1 MNKLFVKQFQQDKLI
16 NCDLNLTINLSR
28 RINHLAYKVRANRIK
43 NINVFRANRFETF
56 GRGDR
61 VAINNLRRD
70 QLGMQRLIAPM
81 LAVLAGL
88 AALLL
93 VLLFYSANSM
103 NQSASQAQR
112 ALINNALSLRL
123 VQSLS
128 ELRSV
133 AWWDEMV
140 VKSRGSGLDA
150 EWLDVEVG
158 VFVTTSYKHDRILVL
173 DAQNRP
179 IYGFGADERL
189 DQETQE
195 QFARLVLPLATQI
208 RGGKNISPRITDA
221 SFTENMDEDSAIT
234 DRSYGRGAAAILSNE
249 GRPVFAAAMEI
260 TPSLEKALGSKRP
273 HILVSIT
280 DVNAGVLR
288 DMGRSVLIGDLKYGA
303 HGVLSADTFPMR
315 SDDGKSMGSLTWTP
329 KQPGNKLISDLLPV
343 MLIVLIAAMAS
354 IAALFKRLI
363 GSTQQLAKR
372 EIEAQYLANHDAL
385 TSLPNRRMLAARL
398 EELRNEHDPKRTSV
412 SVACIDLDRF
422 KDINDTLGHQAGDEL
437 IKAVARRIESRI
449 LPGDMIARL
458 GGDEL
463 AVIRLHQHVN
473 EGERLAKMVLDSFD
487 APFSVIGHEIETKAS
502 LGVTSATL
510 DRPFDDIMREA
521 DIALYEAK
529 AMGRG
534 RAAHFVTP
542 MAAKLEK
549 RHSIEIDL
557 RRAIANRELTL
568 NYQPIIEAATGRIS
582 SVEALVRWYS
592 ATHGQVSPEIF
603 VGIAE
608 ETGMMAGLGHFII
621 ERAMEDSQRWPHLAT
636 AINISPAQLRS
647 VTIVS
652 ELVSAAKRFGVSPA
666 MITIEI
672 TETLLMANDART
684 LKILNQLKEHGFSLA
699 LDDFGTGYSSLAY
712 IRDFPFDRL
721 KIDRRFIKGVD
732 QDPQAQAIVEGIV
745 NFGRILGHEIIAEG
759 IETEQEMQAMQRAG
773 CTHLQGFAFS
783 KPLSADHIEALS
795 NISSRLAAKRDRSPI
810 AKIKSFDQHQ
820 RKKSVG

>member
-1 MNKLFVKQFQQDKLI
+1 MLTFLVQSRAETLAHGDPVK
-16 NCDLNLTINLSR
+16 
-28 RINHLAYKVRANRIK
+28 
-43 NINVFRANRFETF
+43 
-56 GRGDR
+56 
-61 VAINNLRRD
+61 INNLRHG
-70 QLGMQRLIAPM
+70 LPVMQRLIAPISA
-81 LAVLAGL
+81 LLAGL

-93 VLLFYSANSM
+93 ILLFYSANSM
-103 NQSASQAQR
+103 NQSASEGQR

-140 VKSRGSGLDA
+140 IKSRKSGFDID
-150 EWLDVEVG
+150 WLDVEVG
-158 VFVTTSYKHDRILVL
+158 VFVTTSYKHDRILIL

-179 IYGFGADERL
+179 VYGFGADERL
-189 DQETQE
+189 DRTTQE
-195 QFARLVLPLATQI
+195 QLAELVQPLATQI

-221 SFTENMDEDSAIT
+221 SFTDDLAEDSTLT
-234 DRSYGRGAAAILSNE
+234 DRRYGRGAAAILSNK

-260 TPSLEKALGSKRP
+260 TPSLSKELVSKRP
-273 HILVSIT
+273 HILISVT
-280 DVNAGVLR
+280 DLNAAVLK
-288 DMGRSVLIGDLKYGA
+288 DIGRSILISDLAYGTQGKLA
-303 HGVLSADTFPMR
+303 ADTFPIR
-315 SDDGKSMGSLTWTP
+315 SDDGKAMGVLNWTP
-329 KQPGNKLISDLLPV
+329 QQPGNSLISDLLPPI
-343 MLIVLIAAMAS
+343 LIVLIATMIS
-354 IAALFKRLI
+354 IGALFKRLL
-363 GSTQQLAKR
+363 GSTHELAKR
-372 EIEAQYLANHDAL
+372 EVEAQYLANHDAL
-385 TSLPNRRMLAARL
+385 TGLPNRRRLAARL
-398 EELRNEHDPKRTSV
+398 EELRKEHDAKRTSI

-437 IKAVARRIESRI
+437 IKAVARRIESCT

-463 AVIRLHQHVN
+463 AVIRLHKHVN
-473 EGERLAKMVLDSFD
+473 EGERLANMIIGSFE
-487 APFSVIGHEIETKAS
+487 APFTVLGHEIETKAS
-502 LGVTSATL
+502 LGITSATL

-582 SVEALVRWYS
+582 SVEALVRWHS
-592 ATHGQVSPEIF
+592 ETHGHVSPEIF

-621 ERAMEDSQRWPHLAT
+621 EQAMEDSRRWPHLTT

-647 VTIVS
+647 STILG
-652 ELVSAAKRFGVSPA
+652 ELVSATKRFGVFPQ

-684 LKILNQLKEHGFSLA
+684 LRLLNQLKEHGFSLA

-732 QDPQAQAIVEGIV
+732 QDPQALAIVEGVV

-773 CTHLQGFAFS
+773 CTHLQGFVFS
-783 KPLSADHIEALS
+783 RPLSADHIEALS
-795 NISSRLAAKRDRSPI
+795 ATSSRLAAKRERS
-810 AKIKSFDQHQ
+810 ALTKIKNFEHHQ
-820 RKKSVG
+820 RKHSVG

>member
-1 MNKLFVKQFQQDKLI
+1 MLTFFVQ
-16 NCDLNLTINLSR
+16 R
-28 RINHLAYKVRANRIK
+28 
-43 NINVFRANRFETF
+43 RFETSA
-56 GRGDR
+56 RGYQ
-61 VAINNLRRD
+61 VNSKKMKPSLPK
-70 QLGMQRLIAPM
+70 MQRLIAP
-81 LAVLAGL
+81 LSALLAGL

-93 VLLFYSANSM
+93 VILFYSAHSM

-140 VKSRGSGLDA
+140 IKSRASGFDID
-150 EWLDVEVG
+150 WLDVEVG
-158 VFVTTSYKHDRILVL
+158 VFVTTSYKHDRILIL

-179 IYGFGADERL
+179 VYGFGADARL
-189 DQETQE
+189 DQATQA
-195 QFARLVLPLATQI
+195 QFAQLVRPLAEQI
-208 RGGKNISPRITDA
+208 RGGKNISPRISDA
-221 SFTENMDEDSAIT
+221 SFTDNLAEDSAIT
-234 DRSYGRGAAAILSNE
+234 DRRYGRGAAAILSNE
-249 GRPVFAAAMEI
+249 GHPVFAAAMEI
-260 TPSLEKALGSKRP
+260 TPSLSEDLKAERP
-273 HILVSIT
+273 HILVSVT
-280 DVNAGVLR
+280 DLNAAVLG
-288 DMGRSVLIGDLKYGA
+288 DIGRSVLISDLSYGKQGT
-303 HGVLSADTFPMR
+303 HTADTFPIR
-315 SDDGKSMGSLTWTP
+315 SDDGKPMGVLNWTP
-329 KQPGNKLISDLLPV
+329 QRPGHALISDLLPPI
-343 MLIVLIAAMAS
+343 LIVLIAATLS
-354 IAALFKRLI
+354 IGALFRRVLS
-363 GSTQQLAKR
+363 STRALAKR

-385 TSLPNRRMLAARL
+385 TGLPNRRMLAARF
-398 EELRNEHDPKRTSV
+398 ESLRKDHEATRTSI
-412 SVACIDLDRF
+412 SVTCIDLDRF

-437 IKAVARRIESRI
+437 IKAVARRIESRT

-473 EGERLAKMVLDSFD
+473 EGERLASTVMGSFD
-487 APFSVIGHEIETKAS
+487 APFCVLGHEIETKAS

-534 RAAHFVTP
+534 RAVHFLAP
-542 MAAKLEK
+542 MAVKLEK
-549 RHSIEIDL
+549 RHSIEVDL

-582 SVEALVRWYS
+582 SVEALVRWHS
-592 ATHGQVSPEIF
+592 EEHGHVSPEIF

-608 ETGMMAGLGHFII
+608 ETGLMAGLGHFII
-621 ERAMEDSQRWPHLAT
+621 EQAMADSQRWPHLTT
-636 AINISPAQLRS
+636 AINISPAQLRTS
-647 VTIVS
+647 TIVE
-652 ELVSAAKRFGVSPA
+652 ELVGAAKRSGASPE

-672 TETLLMANDART
+672 TETLLMANDERT
-684 LKILNQLKEHGFSLA
+684 LRLLNQLKEHGFSLA

-732 QDPQAQAIVEGIV
+732 QDPQALAIVEGVV

-773 CTHLQGFAFS
+773 CTHLQGYVFS

-795 NISSRLAAKRDRSPI
+795 ATSSRLAAKRERSPLT
-810 AKIKSFDQHQ
+810 KIKHFEQHQ
-820 RKKSVG
+820 RKKSVA

>member
-1 MNKLFVKQFQQDKLI
+1 L
-16 NCDLNLTINLSR
+16 
-28 RINHLAYKVRANRIK
+28 
-43 NINVFRANRFETF
+43 
-56 GRGDR
+56 
-61 VAINNLRRD
+61 
-70 QLGMQRLIAPM
+70 
-81 LAVLAGL
+81 LAGL

-140 VKSRGSGLDA
+140 IKSRGSGLDA
-150 EWLDVEVG
+150 DWLDVEVG
-158 VFVTTSYKHDRILVL
+158 VFVTTSYKHDRILIL

-179 IYGFGADERL
+179 IYGFGADVRL
-189 DQETQE
+189 DQATQE
-195 QFARLVLPLATQI
+195 QFARLIRPLADQI

-221 SFTENMDEDSAIT
+221 SFTDDVAEESAIT
-234 DRSYGRGAAAILSNE
+234 DRRYGRGAAAILSND

-260 TPSLEKALGSKRP
+260 TPSLVKALGSKRP
-273 HILVSIT
+273 HLLVSVT
-280 DVNAGVLR
+280 DVNAAVLK
-288 DMGRSVLIGDLKYGA
+288 DIGRSVLIGDLNYGA
-303 HGVLSADTFPMR
+303 HGALAADVFPIR

-329 KQPGNKLISDLLPV
+329 KQPGNELISDLLPAI
-343 MLIVLIAAMAS
+343 LIVLIAAMAS
-354 IAALFKRLI
+354 IAALFKRLL
-363 GSTQQLAKR
+363 GSTHELAKR
-372 EIEAQYLANHDAL
+372 EVEAQYLANHDAL
-385 TSLPNRRMLAARL
+385 TGLPNRRMLAARL
-398 EELRNEHDPKRTSV
+398 EELRAEHDATRTSV

-437 IKAVARRIESRI
+437 IKAVARRIESRT

-473 EGERLAKMVLDSFD
+473 EGERLSNMVIGSFET
-487 APFSVIGHEIETKAS
+487 PFCVLGHEIETKAS

-510 DRPFDDIMREA
+510 DRSFDDIMREA
-521 DIALYEAK
+521 DIALYETK

-534 RAAHFVTP
+534 RAAHFLAP

-549 RHSIEIDL
+549 RHAIEIDL

-582 SVEALVRWYS
+582 SVEALVRWHS
-592 ATHGQVSPEIF
+592 ATHGHVSPEIF

-621 ERAMEDSQRWPHLAT
+621 EQAMEDSQRWPHLTT

-647 VTIVS
+647 ATIVN
-652 ELVSAAKRFGVSPA
+652 ELIGAAKRFGVSPQ

-684 LKILNQLKEHGFSLA
+684 LRILNQLKEHGFSLA

-732 QDPQAQAIVEGIV
+732 QDPQALAIVKGVV

-773 CTHLQGFAFS
+773 CTHLQGFVFS

-795 NISSRLAAKRDRSPI
+795 NTSSRLAAKRERP
-810 AKIKSFDQHQ
+810 AMTKIKSFEQHQ
-820 RKKSVG
+820 RKKSAG

>member
-1 MNKLFVKQFQQDKLI
+1 MLTFFVQRK
-16 NCDLNLTINLSR
+16 
-28 RINHLAYKVRANRIK
+28 
-43 NINVFRANRFETF
+43 FETSA
-56 GRGDR
+56 RGNR
-61 VAINNLRRD
+61 VSTNNLKPS
-70 QLGMQRLIAPM
+70 LPKMQRLIAP
-81 LAVLAGL
+81 LSALLAGL

-93 VLLFYSANSM
+93 VLLFYSAHSM

-140 VKSRGSGLDA
+140 IKSRESGFDID
-150 EWLDVEVG
+150 WLDVEVG
-158 VFVTTSYKHDRILVL
+158 VFVTTSYKHDRILIL

-179 IYGFGADERL
+179 VYGFGGDARL
-189 DQETQE
+189 DQATQA
-195 QFARLVLPLATQI
+195 QFAQLVRPLAEQI

-221 SFTENMDEDSAIT
+221 SFTDNLAEDSAIT
-234 DRSYGRGAAAILSNE
+234 DRRYGRGAAAILSHE
-249 GRPVFAAAMEI
+249 GHPVFAAAMEI
-260 TPSLEKALGSKRP
+260 TPSLSEDLKSQRP
-273 HILVSIT
+273 HILVSVT
-280 DVNAGVLR
+280 DLNAAVLG
-288 DMGRSVLIGDLKYGA
+288 DIGRSVLIGDLSYGKQ
-303 HGVLSADTFPMR
+303 GTLTADAFPIR
-315 SDDGKSMGSLTWTP
+315 SDDGKPMGVLNWTP
-329 KQPGNKLISDLLPV
+329 QQPGHALISDLLPPI
-343 MLIVLIAAMAS
+343 LIVLIAATLS
-354 IAALFKRLI
+354 IGALFKRVLS
-363 GSTQQLAKR
+363 STRALAKR

-385 TSLPNRRMLAARL
+385 TGLPNRRMLAARF
-398 EELRNEHDPKRTSV
+398 EALRNEHDATRTSI
-412 SVACIDLDRF
+412 SVTCIDLDRF

-437 IKAVARRIESRI
+437 IKAVARRIESRT

-473 EGERLAKMVLDSFD
+473 EGERLATTVMGSFD
-487 APFSVIGHEIETKAS
+487 APFCVLGHDIETKAS

-534 RAAHFVTP
+534 RAVHFLAP
-542 MAAKLEK
+542 MAVKLEK
-549 RHSIEIDL
+549 RHSIEVDL

-582 SVEALVRWYS
+582 SVEALVRWHS
-592 ATHGQVSPEIF
+592 EAHGHVSPEIF

-608 ETGMMAGLGHFII
+608 ETGLMAGLGHFII
-621 ERAMEDSQRWPHLAT
+621 EQAIADSQRWPHLTT
-636 AINISPAQLRS
+636 AINISPAQLRTS
-647 VTIVS
+647 TIVK
-652 ELVSAAKRFGVSPA
+652 ELVSATKRFGVSPQ

-672 TETLLMANDART
+672 TETLLMANDERT
-684 LKILNQLKEHGFSLA
+684 LRLLNQLKEHGFSLA

-732 QDPQAQAIVEGIV
+732 QDPQALAIVEGVV

-773 CTHLQGFAFS
+773 CTHLQGYVFS

-795 NISSRLAAKRDRSPI
+795 ATSSRLAAKRERTPLT
-810 AKIKSFDQHQ
+810 KIKHFELHQ

>member
-1 MNKLFVKQFQQDKLI
+1 VKISNQK
-16 NCDLNLTINLSR
+16 
-28 RINHLAYKVRANRIK
+28 H
-43 NINVFRANRFETF
+43 
-56 GRGDR
+56 GRP
-61 VAINNLRRD
+61 V
-70 QLGMQRLIAPM
+70 MQRLIAPM
-81 LAVLAGL
+81 SALLAGL
-88 AALLL
+88 AAMLL

-103 NQSASQAQR
+103 NNSASQAQR

-140 VKSRGSGLDA
+140 IKSRSGGFDPD
-150 EWLDVEVG
+150 WLDVEVG
-158 VFVTTSYKHDRILVL
+158 VFVTTSYKHDRILIL
-173 DAQNRP
+173 DAQNQP
-179 IYGFGADERL
+179 IYGFGADKRL
-189 DQETQE
+189 DRATQE
-195 QFARLVLPLATQI
+195 HLARLVSPLADQI

-221 SFTENMDEDSAIT
+221 SFTDDLAEESAIT
-234 DRSYGRGAAAILSNE
+234 DRSYGRGAAAILSDA

-260 TPSLEKALGSKRP
+260 TPSLSKGLEAKRP
-273 HILVSIT
+273 HLLISVT
-280 DVNAGVLR
+280 DLSAPVLK
-288 DMGRSVLIGDLKYGA
+288 DIGRSVLISDLSYGSA
-303 HGVLSADTFPMR
+303 GALSADKFPIR
-315 SDDGKSMGSLTWTP
+315 SDDGKSMGTLNWTAQ
-329 KQPGNKLISDLLPV
+329 QPGNELISDLLPPILV
-343 MLIVLIAAMAS
+343 VLIVALAS
-354 IAALFKRLI
+354 IAGLFKRLV
-363 GSTQQLAKR
+363 GSTRELTKR
-372 EIEAQYLANHDAL
+372 EVEAQYLANHDAL
-385 TSLPNRRMLAARL
+385 TGLPNRRRLAAKL
-398 EELRNEHDPKRTSV
+398 AELRYENSAAGTAISV
-412 SVACIDLDRF
+412 VCIDLDRF

-437 IKAVARRIESRI
+437 IKAVARRIESRT

-463 AVIRLHQHVN
+463 AVLRLHQHVN
-473 EGERLAKMVLDSFD
+473 EGERLSNMVIGSFD
-487 APFSVIGHEIETKAS
+487 APFSVLGHEIETKAS

-534 RAAHFVTP
+534 RAVHFVGP
-542 MAAKLEK
+542 MAAKLEQ
-549 RHSIEIDL
+549 RHAIEVDL

-582 SVEALVRWYS
+582 SVEALVRWHS
-592 ATHGQVSPEIF
+592 ATHGHVSPEIF
-603 VGIAE
+603 VDIAE
-608 ETGMMAGLGHFII
+608 ETGMMAALGHFII
-621 ERAMEDSQRWPHLAT
+621 EQAIEDSQRWPHLTT

-647 VTIVS
+647 ATIVE
-652 ELVSAAKRFGVSPA
+652 ELVGAAKRFGVSPT

-672 TETLLMANDART
+672 TETLLMASDART
-684 LKILNQLKEHGFSLA
+684 LRLLNQLKEHGFSLA

-732 QDPQAQAIVEGIV
+732 HDPQAQAIVEGVV

-773 CTHLQGFAFS
+773 CTHLQGFVFS

-795 NISSRLAAKRDRSPI
+795 STSSRLAAKRERSSVT
-810 AKIKSFDQHQ
+810 KIKSLDQHQ

>member
-1 MNKLFVKQFQQDKLI
+1 M
-16 NCDLNLTINLSR
+16 
-28 RINHLAYKVRANRIK
+28 
-43 NINVFRANRFETF
+43 
-56 GRGDR
+56 
-61 VAINNLRRD
+61 AINNLKRNRS
-70 QLGMQRLIAPM
+70 GMQRLIAPM
-81 LAVLAGL
+81 SALLAGL

-173 DAQNRP
+173 DEQNRP
-179 IYGFGADERL
+179 IYGFGADKRL
-189 DQETQE
+189 DQATQE
-195 QFARLVLPLATQI
+195 QFARLVSPLAEQI

-221 SFTENMDEDSAIT
+221 SFTENMTEDSTIT
-234 DRSYGRGAAAILSNE
+234 DRSYGRGAAAILSND

-288 DMGRSVLIGDLKYGA
+288 DIGRSVLIGDLSSGSL
-303 HGVLSADTFPMR
+303 GTLSADTFPMR

-329 KQPGNKLISDLLPV
+329 KQPGNKLISDLLPAI
-343 MLIVLIAAMAS
+343 LIVLIAATAS

-363 GSTQQLAKR
+363 GSTRELAKR

-385 TSLPNRRMLAARL
+385 TGLPNRRMLAARL
-398 EELRNEHDPKRTSV
+398 EELRNAYDPKRTSV

-437 IKAVARRIESRI
+437 IKAVARRIESRT

-473 EGERLAKMVLDSFD
+473 EGQRLAKLVIESFD
-487 APFSVIGHEIETKAS
+487 APFSVLGHEIETTAS

-534 RAAHFVTP
+534 RAAHFLAP
-542 MAAKLEK
+542 MAAKLAQ
-549 RHSIEIDL
+549 RHSLEVDL

-582 SVEALVRWYS
+582 SVEALVRWQS
-592 ATHGQVSPEIF
+592 PTHGHVSPEVF

-608 ETGMMAGLGHFII
+608 ETGMMAELGHFII
-621 ERAMEDSQRWPHLAT
+621 ERAMEDSQRWPHLTT

-647 VTIVS
+647 VTIVG
-652 ELVSAAKRFGVSPA
+652 ELVSAAKRFGVAPQ
-666 MITIEI
+666 MVTIEI

-732 QDPQAQAIVEGIV
+732 QDAQALAIVEGVV

-773 CTHLQGFAFS
+773 CTHLQGFVFS

-795 NISSRLAAKRDRSPI
+795 STSSRLAAKRERLPI
-810 AKIKSFDQHQ
+810 AKIKSFEQHQ

>member
-1 MNKLFVKQFQQDKLI
+1 
-16 NCDLNLTINLSR
+16 
-28 RINHLAYKVRANRIK
+28 
-43 NINVFRANRFETF
+43 
-56 GRGDR
+56 
-61 VAINNLRRD
+61 
-70 QLGMQRLIAPM
+70 MQRLIAPM
-81 LAVLAGL
+81 SALLAGL
-88 AALLL
+88 VALLL

-103 NQSASQAQR
+103 NQSASQTQR

-140 VKSRGSGLDA
+140 VKSRGSGLDV

-189 DQETQE
+189 DRETQE
-195 QFARLVLPLATQI
+195 QFAHLVRPLTAQI

-221 SFTENMDEDSAIT
+221 SFTENMAEDSAIT
-234 DRSYGRGAAAILSNE
+234 DRRYGRGAAAILSNE

-273 HILVSIT
+273 HLLVSIT

-288 DMGRSVLIGDLKYGA
+288 DIGRSVLIGDLSYGT
-303 HGVLSADTFPMR
+303 HGTLSADTLPMR

-343 MLIVLIAAMAS
+343 ILIVLIAAIAS

-363 GSTQQLAKR
+363 ESTRELTKR
-372 EIEAQYLANHDAL
+372 EVEAQYLANHDAL
-385 TSLPNRRMLAARL
+385 TGLPNRRMLAARL

-437 IKAVARRIESRI
+437 IKAVARRIESRTS
-449 LPGDMIARL
+449 PGDMIARL

-473 EGERLAKMVLDSFD
+473 EGERLANMVIDSFD
-487 APFSVIGHEIETKAS
+487 APFSVLGHEIETKAS

-510 DRPFDDIMREA
+510 DRQFDDIMREA

-534 RAAHFVTP
+534 RAAHFLAP
-542 MAAKLEK
+542 MAAKLEQ
-549 RHSIEIDL
+549 RHSIEVDL

-582 SVEALVRWYS
+582 SVEALVRWHS
-592 ATHGQVSPEIF
+592 ATHGHVSPEVF

-621 ERAMEDSQRWPHLAT
+621 EQAMEDSQRWPHLTT

-647 VTIVS
+647 VTIVG
-652 ELVSAAKRFGVSPA
+652 ELVGAAKRFGVTPQ

-684 LKILNQLKEHGFSLA
+684 LKILNQLKEYGFSLA

-732 QDPQAQAIVEGIV
+732 QDPQALAIVEGVV

-773 CTHLQGFAFS
+773 CTHLQGFVFS

-795 NISSRLAAKRDRSPI
+795 HTSSRLGAKRERSSI
-810 AKIKSFDQHQ
+810 AKIKSFEQHQ

>member
-1 MNKLFVKQFQQDKLI
+1 
-16 NCDLNLTINLSR
+16 
-28 RINHLAYKVRANRIK
+28 
-43 NINVFRANRFETF
+43 
-56 GRGDR
+56 
-61 VAINNLRRD
+61 
-70 QLGMQRLIAPM
+70 MQRLIAPM
-81 LAVLAGL
+81 SALLAGL

-140 VKSRGSGLDA
+140 VKSRESGFDA
-150 EWLDVEVG
+150 DWLDVEAG
-158 VFVTTSYKHDRILVL
+158 VFVTTSYKHDRILIL
-173 DAQNRP
+173 DEQNQP
-179 IYGFGADERL
+179 TYGFGDDMRL
-189 DQETQE
+189 DRATQAK
-195 QFARLVLPLATQI
+195 FASLVQPLAEQI
-208 RGGKNISPRITDA
+208 RGGKNISPRISDA
-221 SFTENMDEDSAIT
+221 SFTDDLAEDSAIT
-234 DRSYGRGAAAILSNE
+234 DRRYGRGAAAILSNE
-249 GRPVFAAAMEI
+249 GKPVFAAAMEI
-260 TPSLEKALGSKRP
+260 TPSLSKALESKRP
-273 HILVSIT
+273 RLLVSVT
-280 DVNAGVLR
+280 DLSAPVLK
-288 DMGRSVLIGDLKYGA
+288 DIGRSVLINDLGYSANGA
-303 HGVLSADTFPMR
+303 LSANKFPIR
-315 SDDGKSMGSLTWTP
+315 SDDGKAMGALSWTP
-329 KQPGNKLISDLLPV
+329 KQPGNALISDLLPPI
-343 MLIVLIAAMAS
+343 LIILIAAMAS
-354 IAALFKRLI
+354 IAALFKRLTR
-363 GSTQQLAKR
+363 STRELAKR
-372 EIEAQYLANHDAL
+372 EVEAQYLANHDAL
-385 TSLPNRRMLAARL
+385 TGLPNRRRLAARL
-398 EELRNEHDPKRTSV
+398 AELRDENSAV
-412 SVACIDLDRF
+412 GSAISVACIDLDRF

-437 IKAVARRIESRI
+437 IKAVARRIESQAQ
-449 LPGDMIARL
+449 PGDMIARL

-463 AVIRLHQHVN
+463 AVIRPHKHVN
-473 EGERLAKMVLDSFD
+473 EGERLSNMVISCFD
-487 APFSVIGHEIETKAS
+487 APFSVLGHEIETKAS

-534 RAAHFVTP
+534 CAAHFITP
-542 MAAKLEK
+542 MAAKLEQ
-549 RHSIEIDL
+549 RHAIEIDL

-582 SVEALVRWYS
+582 SVEALVRWHS
-592 ATHGQVSPEIF
+592 ATHDHVSPELF
-603 VGIAE
+603 VDIAE

-621 ERAMEDSQRWPHLAT
+621 ERAVEDSHRWPHLKT

-647 VTIVS
+647 ATIVG
-652 ELVSAAKRFGVSPA
+652 EIVGVTKRFGVSPQ

-732 QDPQAQAIVEGIV
+732 QDPQALAIVEGVI

-773 CTHLQGFAFS
+773 CTHLQGYVFS

-795 NISSRLAAKRDRSPI
+795 ATSSRLAAKRERSPLT
-810 AKIKSFDQHQ
+810 KIKHFEQHQ
-820 RKKSVG
+820 QKKSVA

>member
-1 MNKLFVKQFQQDKLI
+1 MAGYDQK
-16 NCDLNLTINLSR
+16 LTIKLLCAVNNLAKR
-28 RINHLAYKVRANRIK
+28 KQRLRHENVNVFEANR
-43 NINVFRANRFETF
+43 VETF
-56 GRGDR
+56 GCGDP

-70 QLGMQRLIAPM
+70 RSGMQRLIAPM
-81 LAVLAGL
+81 SALLVGL

-93 VLLFYSANSM
+93 ILLFYSANSM

-140 VKSRGSGLDA
+140 IKSRGSGLDA

-189 DQETQE
+189 DQATQE
-195 QFARLVLPLATQI
+195 QFAQLVRPLAAQI

-221 SFTENMDEDSAIT
+221 SFTENMTEDSEIT
-234 DRSYGRGAAAILSNE
+234 DRRYGRGAAAILSNE

-273 HILVSIT
+273 HILVSVT
-280 DVNAGVLR
+280 DVNAGVLK
-288 DMGRSVLIGDLKYGA
+288 DIGRSVLIGDLTSGTL
-303 HGVLSADTFPMR
+303 GTLSADTFPMR
-315 SDDGKSMGSLTWTP
+315 SDDGKSMGSLSWTP
-329 KQPGNKLISDLLPV
+329 KQPGNKLISDLLPAI
-343 MLIVLIAAMAS
+343 LIVLIAAMAS

-363 GSTQQLAKR
+363 GSTRELARR

-385 TSLPNRRMLAARL
+385 TGLPNRRMLATRL
-398 EELRNEHDPKRTSV
+398 EELRTTHHATRTSV

-437 IKAVARRIESRI
+437 IKAVARRIESRT

-473 EGERLAKMVLDSFD
+473 EGERLAKMIIESFD
-487 APFSVIGHEIETKAS
+487 APFSVLGHEIETTAS

-534 RAAHFVTP
+534 RAAHFLAP
-542 MAAKLEK
+542 MAAKLEQ
-549 RHSIEIDL
+549 RHSLEVDL

-582 SVEALVRWYS
+582 SVEALVRWQS
-592 ATHGQVSPEIF
+592 LTHGNVSPEMF

-608 ETGMMAGLGHFII
+608 ETGMMAELGHFII
-621 ERAMEDSQRWPHLAT
+621 EQAMEDSQRWPHLTT

-647 VTIVS
+647 VTIVG
-652 ELVSAAKRFGVSPA
+652 ELVNAAKRFGVAPQ
-666 MITIEI
+666 MVTIEI

-732 QDPQAQAIVEGIV
+732 QDAQALAIVEGVV

-773 CTHLQGFAFS
+773 CTHLQGFVFS

-795 NISSRLAAKRDRSPI
+795 STSSRLAAKRERSSI
-810 AKIKSFDQHQ
+810 AKIKNLEQHQ